1 MTDSENK
8 KQYVTIK
15 KIAES
20 AGVTVETVR
29 RWDREG
35 KLKSQGRDLRG
46 WRYYLFTD
54 VQQLL
59 KDHLCRMPENLPI
72 KTMDPNVHELNVARE
87 LYLALQ
93 QGDRQTAIEHCK
105 TLQQLLNITGS
116 G

>member
-1 MTDSENK
+1 MVESESQE
-8 KQYVTIK
+8 QYVTIK
-15 KIAES
+15 NVAKS

-35 KLKSQGRDLRG
+35 KLKPQGRNLRG

-59 KDHLCRMPENLPI
+59 KDHLCCRSEQPL
-72 KTMDPNVHELNVARE
+72 KVMDESVHELCVARE

-93 QGDRQTAIEHCK
+93 RGDTQTAAERCK
-105 TLQQLLNITGS
+105 TLQRLLNAVES
-116 G
+116 P

>member
-1 MTDSENK
+1 MVDSESDER
-8 KQYVTIK
+8 YVTIQK
-15 KIAES
+15 VAES

-35 KLKSQGRDLRG
+35 KLRPQGRNHRG

-59 KDHLCRMPENLPI
+59 KDHICCQSNRPLEIMDESMHKLC
-72 KTMDPNVHELNVARE
+72 VARE

-93 QGDRQTAIEHCK
+93 QGDMQTAVERCE
-105 TLQQLLNITGS
+105 TLHSLLNATGCT
-116 G
+116 